1 MVNLISISLIKSLG
15 LSPCTRSQHQHT
27 TPILEGVGK
36 TRPQTYGFYHLRLH
50 ITDHWNQSLEF
61 ICPFLA
67 VNCNARDS
75 QVLLGRPTLKDF
87 KINICN
93 GIDSWEFECKPKVTV
108 ASPHKFAQEISS
120 TLRVFAVCI
129 VFRPCEDDDMDPWE
143 DEDTHIIDL
152 SNVSKQLH
160 QKFYDFFNTCNA
172 D

>member
-1 MVNLISISLIKSLG
+1 MVNLISISLVKSLG

-36 TRPQTYGFYHLRLH
+36 TRPQTYGFYHLRLC
-50 ITDHWNQSLEF
+50 ITDRWNQSLEF

-93 GIDSWEFECKPKVTV
+93 GIDSWEFERKPKVTV
-108 ASPHKFAQEISS
+108 VSPRKFAQEISS
-120 TLRVFAVCI
+120 TSRVFAVRT
-129 VFRPCEDDDMDPWE
+129 VFRPCEDDDTDPWE
-143 DEDTHIIDL
+143 DEDTRIIDL
-152 SNVSKQLH
+152 SNVPKRLH
-160 QKFYDFFNTCNA
+160 QKFYDFFNTHNA